1 MHNKSPQNINV
12 LIADDQNLIILGYKN
27 IFSIYPS
34 NKYTFTIYEAQ
45 DCKSG
50 YEIIKNAP
58 VKFDIAFLDIS
69 MPEYPEKNIFSGED
83 LAKLLKQEMPLCKIV
98 FLTMH
103 QESLKAQKIIDEIN
117 PLGLIIKNDLD
128 FETMKLA
135 IETVL
140 KNERY
145 YSDAII
151 KHLNLMQKERIYV
164 DVFDKRILFYLKKG
178 INADDVAL
186 YIPISAAE
194 VHSRIK
200 KMKQTLGIEN
210 ANDADFVEIAADKG
224 MMI

>member
-1 MHNKSPQNINV
+1 MPNKPPQNINV

-34 NKYTFTIYEAQ
+34 KKYTFTIYEAQ

-69 MPEYPEKNIFSGED
+69 MPEYPEENIFSGED
-83 LAKLLKQEMPLCKIV
+83 LAKLLKQEMPQCKIV

-164 DVFDKRILFYLKKG
+164 DIFDKRILFYLKKG

>member
-1 MHNKSPQNINV
+1 MPDKSLQNINV
-12 LIADDQNLIILGYKN
+12 LIIDDQNLIIQGYKN
-27 IFSIYPS
+27 IFSIYPTT
-34 NKYTFTIYEAQ
+34 KYSFTIYEAQ

-50 YEIIKNAP
+50 YEIITNPPAP
-58 VKFDIAFLDIS
+58 FDIAFLDIS
-69 MPEYPEKNIFSGED
+69 MPEYALQNIFSGED
-83 LAKLLKQEMPLCKIV
+83 LGKLLMQKTPSCKIV

-135 IETVL
+135 IQTIL
-140 KNERY
+140 KGERY

-151 KHLNLMQKERIYV
+151 KHLNMMQKERIFV
-164 DVFDKRILFYLKKG
+164 DVFDRRILFYLKKG
-178 INADDVAL
+178 IPADDVAL

-194 VHSRIK
+194 GHARIK
-200 KMKQTLGIEN
+200 KMKQLLGIEN
-210 ANDADFVEIAADKG
+210 ASDEVLVEMAADRG

>member
-1 MHNKSPQNINV
+1 MYKSPQNINV

-69 MPEYPEKNIFSGED
+69 MPEYPEENIFSGED
-83 LAKLLKQEMPLCKIV
+83 LAKLLKQEMPQCKIV

-210 ANDADFVEIAADKG
+210 ANDTDLVEIAADKG

>member
-200 KMKQTLGIEN
+200 K
-210 ANDADFVEIAADKG
+210 
-224 MMI
+224 